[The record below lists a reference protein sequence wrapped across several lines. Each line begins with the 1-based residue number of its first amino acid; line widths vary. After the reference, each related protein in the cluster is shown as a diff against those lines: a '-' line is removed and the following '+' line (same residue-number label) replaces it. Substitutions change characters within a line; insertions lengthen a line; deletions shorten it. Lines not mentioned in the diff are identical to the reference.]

1 MKKEEKEAKALEK
14 EQNNQLENNVVSK
27 KNEDEIISDEDAEKL
42 EGGIG
47 ADQIEEARPSEGC
60 LGGLIC
66 CNG

>member
-1 MKKEEKEAKALEK
+1 MLF
-14 EQNNQLENNVVSK
+14 LK